1 MPIQQTTD
9 LLNATQLGIASE
21 KRKPSGQLGKDDFLK
36 LLVGQ
41 LRQQDPLDPL
51 KDQEFMG
58 QMAQFSQL
66 EQRANVATATL
77 NNHAFGLIGR
87 EVKYND
93 AATGQ
98 LLTGTVD
105 KVVIENGKPTL
116 MIGETK
122 VAPDNVR
129 EVS

>member
-1 MPIQQTTD
+1 MPIQQTTN
-9 LLNATQLGIASE
+9 LLNATQLGIAAE
-21 KRKPSGQLGKDDFLK
+21 KRQPSSQLGKDDFLK

-41 LRQQDPLDPL
+41 LRHQDPLDPL

-66 EQRANVATATL
+66 EQMTNVASVTQSQ
-77 NNHAFGLIGR
+77 HAFALIGR

-93 AATGQ
+93 TATGD
-98 LLTGTVD
+98 LLTGTVS
-105 KVVIENGKPTL
+105 KVVIEQGKPTL
-116 MIGETK
+116 MIGDKK

-129 EVS
+129 EVQ